1 MTNGNNTVT
10 AGGLLLVFQTVPPQ
24 HDDEFRDWYMREHIP
39 EREAIEGFVSIRR
52 MDSMD
57 QGQPR
62 YLGIYEVTSIAV
74 LQKPE
79 YVRLRKEG
87 RTTWSIRM
95 LERVSPAR
103 YICTAAQP
111 VAADM
116 LGRTRYVL
124 AVAGEGPENGVADLA
139 RWFDGVYAPAIR
151 KVEGVRLVRR
161 FDPVGETNKF
171 VALID
176 LDDANVCS
184 SDAYLEQREQCGAER
199 RFGRLTGLISRVY
212 EQQKA

>member
-1 MTNGNNTVT
+1 MTSSKTGT
-10 AGGLLLVFQTVPPQ
+10 AAGLLLVFQTVPPP
-24 HDDEFRDWYMREHIP
+24 HDDEFRDWYGREHIP

-57 QGQPR
+57 RGQPR
-62 YLGIYEVTSIAV
+62 YLGVYEMTSIAV
-74 LQKPE
+74 LDKPE

-103 YICTAAQP
+103 FTCKAVDP
-111 VAADM
+111 VPVDA

-124 AVAGEGPENGVADLA
+124 AIAGEAPEATIADLA
-139 RWFDGVYAPAIR
+139 RWFDETYKPKLR
-151 KVEGVRLVRR
+151 NVEGVRLVRR
-161 FDPVGETNKF
+161 FDAVGEPNKF

-176 LDDANVCS
+176 LEHPDVCS
-184 SDAYLEQREQCGAER
+184 SEAYLEQREQCGAER
-199 RFGRLTGLISRVY
+199 RFGRLKGLISKVY
-212 EQQKA
+212 EYEQK